1 MPKEEGHSAEAMFAM
16 LAFSACSSS
25 LLLINKLVIHY
36 IPMPSFVST
45 AQFAVCTIFILG
57 LRITGAAE
65 VDGFE
70 WEKVKPYLYYTIMF
84 VCTIYC
90 NMKALQYSNIETII
104 VFRSC
109 VPLVV
114 SQLDYL
120 FLGRQLPSPAST
132 GALLVLVAG
141 AAGYVLSDA
150 AFKLNGWNAYSWA
163 TAYFF
168 IISVEMAYGKHIV
181 GPHLK
186 FKSLWGPTIYTNA
199 LAVLPMLAVGAR
211 HCGRPVPPP
220 LSVRG
225 SQAGGCVGLLSSEAS
240 RADSAVW
247 SGSTLLLLAVS
258 CIIGTAISFFG
269 WYCRSL
275 VTATC
280 YTVLGVA
287 NKMLTVLANLLL
299 WDKHASPVG
308 IACLLVCLAGAT
320 AYKQAPPRPDGTDI
334 WLHSALQSPAARRTA
349 AVGSAV
355 LLLGGAGTAFVAGR
369 QPQAGSTAVGV
380 SAAPLAHPPPH
391 PHREKLKAMRQRQGR
406 ANSTHSHRG
415 RPGPHP
421 HHPPSPLAPEARS
434 VMEAAGGAERDRR
447 GL

>member
-1 MPKEEGHSAEAMFAM
+1 
-16 LAFSACSSS
+16 
-25 LLLINKLVIHY
+25 
-36 IPMPSFVST
+36 
-45 AQFAVCTIFILG
+45 
-57 LRITGAAE
+57 
-65 VDGFE
+65 
-70 WEKVKPYLYYTIMF
+70 
-84 VCTIYC
+84 
-90 NMKALQYSNIETII
+90 
-104 VFRSC
+104 
-109 VPLVV
+109 
-114 SQLDYL
+114 
-120 FLGRQLPSPAST
+120 
-132 GALLVLVAG
+132 
-141 AAGYVLSDA
+141 
-150 AFKLNGWNAYSWA
+150 
-163 TAYFF
+163 
-168 IISVEMAYGKHIV
+168 V

-199 LAVLPMLAVGAR
+199 LAVLPMLA
-211 HCGRPVPPP
+211 
-220 LSVRG
+220 
-225 SQAGGCVGLLSSEAS
+225 VGLLSSEAS